1 MITKHDMPTSTT
13 DRYLNNYT
21 GMGKFI
27 LMVLII
33 GSSALE
39 SKAFSQEILGDV
51 LSGKLVN
58 PEVGVY
64 AWYTLEDRTEERLF
78 FLRQAIVGEERV
90 RLRRGYWVETEIV
103 PQVGYPAIYK
113 MLLTGPASD
122 PANVHKIML
131 KEGLQEVQEIDVA
144 RLREEQDEIIAP
156 KRTLVG
162 TELLD
167 LSDETIET
175 DRYILEKN
183 GLKTELWINDKV
195 RPLGIIKLVTPD
207 GELKLL
213 RYGKGGVDGLS
224 AFDRADII
232 AQPEDVNRT
241 DIRVHTEVEDSGPTT
256 NFRGRT
262 QD

>member
-1 MITKHDMPTSTT
+1 MVTNHVSSSYKTCRFLCNYNDMV
-13 DRYLNNYT
+13 
-21 GMGKFI
+21 KFI
-27 LMVLII
+27 LIALMI
-33 GSSALE
+33 GSGTLGSQ
-39 SKAFSQEILGDV
+39 AFSQEILGDV

-64 AWYTLEDRTEERLF
+64 AWYTLEDKTEERLF

-90 RLRRGYWVETEIV
+90 RLRRGYWVETEII

-122 PANVHKIML
+122 PGNVHKIMF
-131 KEGLQEVQEIDVA
+131 KEGMQEVQEIDVA
-144 RLREEQDEIIAP
+144 STQDESDDKATTN
-156 KRTLVG
+156 RTLVG

-175 DRYILEKN
+175 ERYILEKD
-183 GLKTELWINDKV
+183 GQKTELWINDKV

-213 RYGKGGVDGLS
+213 RYGKGGVDGQS
-224 AFDRADII
+224 AFDRAD
-232 AQPEDVNRT
+232 ALTQPEDINRT